1 MFKSVSVSDVWV
13 NDEAVEFLQATNGE
27 IESLKQLRLIQLK
40 QKYNQIEK
48 QNFQIPSI
56 IIDEFLYHGT
66 IEQARNT
73 SLIETLGIR
82 HIINVSHIRLTQNMI
97 NNYNILWINIH
108 DDEDVNIREHFDR
121 TNEFL
126 QACRSKDQKVLVHCR
141 RGVSRSSAIVLAYLL
156 K

>member
-1 MFKSVSVSDVWV
+1 MFKSVSVSDIWV
-13 NDEAVEFLQATNGE
+13 DDEAVEFLQATDGE

-40 QKYNQIEK
+40 QKYSQIEK

-66 IEQARNT
+66 IEHARNV
-73 SLIETLGIR
+73 SLLETLGIR

-126 QACRSKDQKVLVHCR
+126 QACGSD
-141 RGVSRSSAIVLAYLL
+141 VSLSSAIAFSLIFLSKNYLIE
-156 K
+156 